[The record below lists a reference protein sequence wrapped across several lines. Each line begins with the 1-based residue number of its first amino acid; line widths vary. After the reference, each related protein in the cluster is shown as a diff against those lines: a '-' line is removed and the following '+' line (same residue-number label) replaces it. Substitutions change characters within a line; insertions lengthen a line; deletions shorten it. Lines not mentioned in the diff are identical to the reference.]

1 MKINKNNKWSAAL
14 ACAAMISNVSA
25 VEPEFALRDGDRA
38 AFLGDSI
45 TEQRLYTTYIEAYT
59 MTRFPKAKFAFWNAG
74 WGGDT
79 AWLRMR
85 SFPDEKI
92 LHATAAD
99 AQQKMIEESVDGPLQ
114 RDILSFKPTVAFV
127 NFGMNDHNYEAFRED
142 IYKTYV
148 RSQTH
153 LVKSLAKNKART
165 VLLTPQPIE
174 SKGLDPSTDVRN
186 VALRKFSDGL
196 KVVATEESATFV
208 DQFDPYMAIVKREHA
223 LDAAASVGGGDE
235 VHPGPAGHT
244 LMAAIILKKLNAPAL
259 VSRVELEVS
268 NGATGKVVGS
278 EKCVVGNFK
287 IDGGTISF
295 DRTDDSLPMP
305 IDPRA
310 LNALKLAPVLAD
322 LSRYELKVTGLKED
336 CYEIKI
342 DDVPVAT
349 VSREELA
356 LGFNLSSVAG
366 PINKQSQEVL
376 ALIFQKNE
384 TGKTLWEA
392 RIHNVKEQIATLPQ
406 VLVDLEAKID
416 ATRQPKPHKFALKP
430 IVK

>member
-1 MKINKNNKWSAAL
+1 MTVIFACTVFAGRVWSA
-14 ACAAMISNVSA
+14 
-25 VEPEFALRDGDRA
+25 EPEFSLRDGDRV

-45 TEQRLYTTYIEAYT
+45 TEQRLYTTFIEAYT
-59 MTRFPKAKFAFWNAG
+59 LTRFPKANFAFWNAG

-92 LHATAAD
+92 LHAAAAD

-114 RDILSFKPTVAFV
+114 RDILTFKPTVVFV
-127 NFGMNDHNYEAFRED
+127 NFGMNDHNYETFRED
-142 IYKTYV
+142 IFKTYV

-153 LVKSLAKNKART
+153 LVKSLARNQART
-165 VLLTPQPIE
+165 MLLTPQPIE
-174 SKGLDPSTDVRN
+174 SKGLNPSVDVRN
-186 VALRKFSDGL
+186 IALRKFADGL
-196 KVVATEESATFV
+196 KEVATGEGATFV

-223 LDAAASVGGGDE
+223 LDEAASVGGGDE

-259 VSRVELEVS
+259 VSRLELQVS
-268 NGATGKVVGS
+268 NGGTGKVVGS
-278 EKCVVGNFK
+278 EKCVAGNFK

-305 IDPRA
+305 VDPRA
-310 LNALKLAPVLAD
+310 LNALKLAPVLTD
-322 LSRYELKVTGLKED
+322 LNRYELKVTGLKED
-336 CYEIKI
+336 RYEISI
-342 DDVPVAT
+342 DDALVAT
-349 VSREELA
+349 VGREELA
-356 LGFNLSSVAG
+356 QGWNLSSAAG
-366 PINKQSQEVL
+366 SISKQAQDVL

-392 RIHNVKEQIATLPQ
+392 RIHNRKEQATLPQ
-406 VLVDLEAKID
+406 VLADLEAKID

>member
-1 MKINKNNKWSAAL
+1 MKKLLVTIL
-14 ACAAMISNVSA
+14 ACTLLTEKPWAQ
-25 VEPEFALRDGDRA
+25 EPGFALRDGDRV

-45 TEQRLYTTYIEAYT
+45 TEQRLYTTFIEAYT
-59 MTRFPKAKFAFWNAG
+59 LTRFPKAKFAFWNAG

-92 LHATAAD
+92 LHAAAAD

-114 RDILSFKPTVAFV
+114 RDILTFKPTVVFV
-127 NFGMNDHNYEAFRED
+127 NFGMNDHNYETFRED
-142 IYKTYV
+142 IFKTYV

-153 LVKSLAKNKART
+153 LAKSLAKNQART
-165 VLLTPQPIE
+165 VLLTPQSIE
-174 SKGLDPSTDVRN
+174 SKGPDPSIDVRN
-186 VALRKFSDGL
+186 VALRKFADGL
-196 KVVATEESATFV
+196 KAVAAGEGATFV
-208 DQFDPYMAIVKREHA
+208 DQFDPYMAIVKREHS

-259 VSRVELEVS
+259 VSRVELAVS
-268 NGATGKVVGS
+268 DGASGKVVAS

-287 IDGGTISF
+287 IDGGSISF

-305 IDPRA
+305 VDPRA

-322 LSRYELKVTGLKED
+322 LNRYELKVTGLKEER
-336 CYEIKI
+336 YEISI
-342 DDVPVAT
+342 DDALVAT
-349 VSREELA
+349 ASREELA
-356 LGFNLSSVAG
+356 EGWNLSNSAG
-366 PINKQSQEVL
+366 PISKQAQEVL

-392 RIHNVKEQIATLPQ
+392 RIHNRKEQATLPQ
-406 VLVDLEAKID
+406 VLADLEAQID

-430 IVK
+430 VVK

>member
-1 MKINKNNKWSAAL
+1 MTAVFACTVFAARVWSA
-14 ACAAMISNVSA
+14 
-25 VEPEFALRDGDRA
+25 EPGFALRDGDRV

-45 TEQRLYTTYIEAYT
+45 TEQRLYTSYIEAFT

-79 AWLRMR
+79 SWLRAR

-92 LHATAAD
+92 LHAAAAD

-114 RDILSFKPTVAFV
+114 RDILTFKPTVVFV
-127 NFGMNDHNYEAFRED
+127 NFGMNDHNYETFRED
-142 IYKTYV
+142 IFKTYV

-153 LVKSLAKNKART
+153 LVKSFAKNQART

-174 SKGLDPSTDVRN
+174 SKGPDPSVDVRN

-196 KVVATEESATFV
+196 KGVATAEGATFV
-208 DQFDPYMAIVKREHA
+208 DQFDPYMTIVKREHA
-223 LDAAASVGGGDE
+223 RDAASSVGGGDE

-259 VSRVELEVS
+259 VSRVELAVS
-268 NGATGKVVGS
+268 DGSTGKVVAS
-278 EKCVVGNFK
+278 EKCLVGNFK

-295 DRTDDSLPMP
+295 ERIDDSLPMP

-322 LSRYELKVTGLKED
+322 LNRYELKVTGLKED
-336 CYEIKI
+336 RYEISI
-342 DDVPVAT
+342 DDALVAT
-349 VSREELA
+349 VGREELA
-356 LGFNLSSVAG
+356 QGWNLSNAAG
-366 PINKQSQEVL
+366 PINKQAQEVL

-392 RIHNVKEQIATLPQ
+392 RIHNRKEQATLPQ
-406 VLVDLEAKID
+406 VLADLEATID
-416 ATRQPKPHKFALKP
+416 ATRQSKPHKFALKP
-430 IVK
+430 AAK